1 MEKRTWSVECL
12 RESGEPYTVEVLSS
26 TLNRA
31 KARAAN
37 EGHQIVGT
45 IDAETD
51 GGDAGLIM
59 VCLLIPILGLVVAG
73 IRGGT
78 KRSGAAMFACVSV
91 ASAILW
97 ACLLGVAAG

>member
-1 MEKRTWSVECL
+1 MEKRTWTVDCL
-12 RESGEPYTVEVLSS
+12 RESGEPYTVDVLSS

-31 KARAAN
+31 KARAVN
-37 EGHQIVGT
+37 DGHRIAGA
-45 IDAETD
+45 IEAESD
-51 GGDAGLIM
+51 NGDAGLIM

-91 ASAILW
+91 ASAVLW
-97 ACLLGVAAG
+97 ACLLGVASR